1 MHLMS
6 CESPI
11 LVVILKE
18 KIMAKVI
25 APFKIVGT
33 LNDMTFYE
41 ASNQN
46 LVREKGKSGITKKQF
61 KENPIFDKIRQQGT
75 EFGSCSR
82 KSRVFR
88 LLAKQFYDQAK
99 EVSFA
104 GRVNSYY
111 NEWAYFF
118 DLKATNA
125 KLVAENVALR
135 NELAQN
141 FVPYDTSVKSGTL
154 ILRKDSLE
162 KTRKFFYYPAKV
174 VGNSFT
180 LQKNY
185 ITIERG
191 ALEGVKKDMAAI
203 SPDGSI
209 VGVVVEVND
218 HYSKIMSLLHRNS
231 KVSAMLKRDRI
242 AGSIEWDGKSPDI
255 LSLKNISKSA
265 LPKIGDT
272 VITSPYSSSFPAQLM
287 IGRVTSIVQDPSSN
301 FLT

>member
-1 MHLMS
+1 MKN
-6 CESPI
+6 I
-11 LVVILKE
+11 IG
-18 KIMAKVI
+18 
-25 APFKIVGT
+25 F
-33 LNDMTFYE
+33 
-41 ASNQN
+41 
-46 LVREKGKSGITKKQF
+46 
-61 KENPIFDKIRQQGT
+61 IRQNFTFFSFLILQIVSLVMLSSYSKSHQT
-75 EFGSCSR
+75 FFGNWNNSI
-82 KSRVFR
+82 
-88 LLAKQFYDQAK
+88 
-99 EVSFA
+99 A
-104 GRVNSYY
+104 GSVNSYY

-118 DLKATNA
+118 ELKATNA

-162 KTRKFFYYPAKV
+162 KIRKFFYYPAKV

-191 ALEGVKKDMAAI
+191 ALQGVKKDMAAI

-231 KVSAMLKRDRI
+231 KVSSMLKRDRI

-255 LSLKNISKSA
+255 LLLKNISKSA
-265 LPKIGDT
+265 SPKIGDT
-272 VITSPYSSSFPAQLM
+272 VLTSPYSSSFPAQLM
-287 IGRVTSIVQDPSSN
+287 IGRVTSIIKDPSSN
-301 FLT
+301 FLTLNIKSATNFYNLEFVYLVENKRMEAQADIEQKGEGNE

>member
-1 MHLMS
+1 MKN
-6 CESPI
+6 I
-11 LVVILKE
+11 IG
-18 KIMAKVI
+18 
-25 APFKIVGT
+25 F
-33 LNDMTFYE
+33 
-41 ASNQN
+41 
-46 LVREKGKSGITKKQF
+46 
-61 KENPIFDKIRQQGT
+61 IRQNYTFFSFLILQIVSLVMLSSYSNSHQT
-75 EFGSCSR
+75 FFGNWNNTI
-82 KSRVFR
+82 
-88 LLAKQFYDQAK
+88 
-99 EVSFA
+99 A
-104 GRVNSYY
+104 GKVNSKY

-118 DLKATNA
+118 NLKATNA

-162 KTRKFFYYPAKV
+162 KIRKFFYYPAKV

-191 ALEGVKKDMAAI
+191 ALQGVKKDMAAI

-218 HYSKIMSLLHRNS
+218 NYSKIMSLLHRNS

-242 AGSIEWDGKSPDI
+242 AGSIEWDGNSPDI
-255 LSLKNISKSA
+255 LLLKNISKSA
-265 LPKIGDT
+265 SPKIGDT
-272 VITSPYSSSFPAQLM
+272 VLTSPYSSSFPAQLM
-287 IGRVTSIVQDPSSN
+287 IGKVTSIIKDASSN
-301 FLT
+301 FLTLNIKSATNFYNLEFVYLVQNKRMEAQADIEQKGEGNE

>member
-1 MHLMS
+1 MKN
-6 CESPI
+6 I
-11 LVVILKE
+11 IG
-18 KIMAKVI
+18 
-25 APFKIVGT
+25 F
-33 LNDMTFYE
+33 
-41 ASNQN
+41 
-46 LVREKGKSGITKKQF
+46 
-61 KENPIFDKIRQQGT
+61 IRQNFTFFSFLILQIVSLVMLSSHSKSHQTFFGNWNNTVAGT
-75 EFGSCSR
+75 
-82 KSRVFR
+82 
-88 LLAKQFYDQAK
+88 
-99 EVSFA
+99 
-104 GRVNSYY
+104 VNSYY

-162 KTRKFFYYPAKV
+162 KIRKFFYYPAKV

-191 ALEGVKKDMAAI
+191 ALQGVKKDMAAI

-218 HYSKIMSLLHRNS
+218 NYSKIMSLLHRNS

-255 LSLKNISKSA
+255 LLLKNISKSA
-265 LPKIGDT
+265 SPKIGDT
-272 VITSPYSSSFPAQLM
+272 VLTSPYSSSFPAQLM
-287 IGRVTSIVQDPSSN
+287 IGRVTSIIKDPSSN
-301 FLT
+301 FLTLNIKSATNFYNLEFVYLVQNKRMEAQADIEQKGEDNE

>member
-1 MHLMS
+1 MKN
-6 CESPI
+6 I
-11 LVVILKE
+11 IG
-18 KIMAKVI
+18 
-25 APFKIVGT
+25 F
-33 LNDMTFYE
+33 
-41 ASNQN
+41 
-46 LVREKGKSGITKKQF
+46 
-61 KENPIFDKIRQQGT
+61 IRQNFTFFSFLILQIVSLVMLSSYSKSHET
-75 EFGSCSR
+75 FFGNWNND
-82 KSRVFR
+82 V
-88 LLAKQFYDQAK
+88 
-99 EVSFA
+99 A
-104 GRVNSYY
+104 GNVNSYY

-141 FVPYDTSVKSGTL
+141 FIPYDTSVKSGTL

-162 KTRKFFYYPAKV
+162 KIRKFFYYPAKV

-191 ALEGVKKDMAAI
+191 ALQGVKKDMAAI

-255 LSLKNISKSA
+255 LLLKNISKSA
-265 LPKIGDT
+265 SPKIGDT
-272 VITSPYSSSFPAQLM
+272 VLTSPYSSSFPAQLM
-287 IGRVTSIVQDPSSN
+287 IGRVTSIIKDPSSN
-301 FLT
+301 FLTLNIKSATNFYNLEFVYLVENKRMDAQSDIEQKEEGNE

>member
-1 MHLMS
+1 MKN
-6 CESPI
+6 I
-11 LVVILKE
+11 IG
-18 KIMAKVI
+18 
-25 APFKIVGT
+25 F
-33 LNDMTFYE
+33 
-41 ASNQN
+41 
-46 LVREKGKSGITKKQF
+46 
-61 KENPIFDKIRQQGT
+61 IRQNFTFFSFLILQIVSLVMLSSYSKSHQNF
-75 EFGSCSR
+75 FGNWNNA
-82 KSRVFR
+82 V
-88 LLAKQFYDQAK
+88 
-99 EVSFA
+99 A
-104 GRVNSYY
+104 GSVNSYY
-111 NEWAYFF
+111 NEWSYFF

-162 KTRKFFYYPAKV
+162 KIRKFLYYPAKV

-185 ITIERG
+185 ITIESG
-191 ALEGVKKDMAAI
+191 ALQGVKKDMAAI

-242 AGSIEWDGKSPDI
+242 AGSIEWDGKNPET

-272 VITSPYSSSFPAQLM
+272 VLTSPYSSSFPAQLM
-287 IGRVTSIVQDPSSN
+287 VGRVTSIVQDPSSN
-301 FLT
+301 FLTLNIKSATNFYNLEFVYLVENKRMGAQSDIEQKGDNNE

>member
-1 MHLMS
+1 MKN
-6 CESPI
+6 I
-11 LVVILKE
+11 IG
-18 KIMAKVI
+18 
-25 APFKIVGT
+25 F
-33 LNDMTFYE
+33 
-41 ASNQN
+41 
-46 LVREKGKSGITKKQF
+46 
-61 KENPIFDKIRQQGT
+61 IRQNFTFFSFLILQIVSLVMLSSYSQSHQT
-75 EFGSCSR
+75 FFGNWNNA
-82 KSRVFR
+82 V
-88 LLAKQFYDQAK
+88 
-99 EVSFA
+99 A
-104 GRVNSYY
+104 GKVNSYY

-118 DLKATNA
+118 DLKETNA

-162 KTRKFFYYPAKV
+162 KIRKFLYYPAKV

-191 ALEGVKKDMAAI
+191 ALQGVKKDMAAI

-218 HYSKIMSLLHRNS
+218 NYSKIMSLLHRNS

-242 AGSIEWDGKSPDI
+242 AGSIEWDGNSPEI

-272 VITSPYSSSFPAQLM
+272 VLTSPYSSSFPAQLM
-287 IGRVTSIVQDPSSN
+287 IGRVASIIQDPSSN
-301 FLT
+301 FLTLNIKSATNFYNLEFVYLVENKRMSAQTEIEQKGEINE

>member
-1 MHLMS
+1 MKN
-6 CESPI
+6 I
-11 LVVILKE
+11 IG
-18 KIMAKVI
+18 
-25 APFKIVGT
+25 F
-33 LNDMTFYE
+33 
-41 ASNQN
+41 
-46 LVREKGKSGITKKQF
+46 
-61 KENPIFDKIRQQGT
+61 IRQNFTFFSFLILQIVSLVMLSSHSKSHQTFFGNWNNTVAGT
-75 EFGSCSR
+75 
-82 KSRVFR
+82 
-88 LLAKQFYDQAK
+88 
-99 EVSFA
+99 
-104 GRVNSYY
+104 VNSYY

-162 KTRKFFYYPAKV
+162 KIRKFFYYPAKV

-191 ALEGVKKDMAAI
+191 ALQGVKKDMAVI

-218 HYSKIMSLLHRNS
+218 NYSKIMSLLHRNS

-255 LSLKNISKSA
+255 LLLKNISKSA
-265 LPKIGDT
+265 SPKIGDT
-272 VITSPYSSSFPAQLM
+272 VLTSPYSSSFPAQLM
-287 IGRVTSIVQDPSSN
+287 IGKVSSIIKDPSSN
-301 FLT
+301 FLTLNIKSATNFYNLEFVYLVQNKRMEAQADIEQKGEDNE

>member
-1 MHLMS
+1 MKN
-6 CESPI
+6 I
-11 LVVILKE
+11 IG
-18 KIMAKVI
+18 
-25 APFKIVGT
+25 F
-33 LNDMTFYE
+33 
-41 ASNQN
+41 
-46 LVREKGKSGITKKQF
+46 
-61 KENPIFDKIRQQGT
+61 IRQNFTFFSFLILQIVT
-75 EFGSCSR
+75 LVMLSSYS
-82 KSRVFR
+82 KSH
-88 LLAKQFYDQAK
+88 QAFFSAWNNS
-99 EVSFA
+99 VA

-141 FVPYDTSVKSGTL
+141 FVPLDTTVKSGTL

-162 KTRKFFYYPAKV
+162 KIRKFFYYPAKV

-191 ALEGVKKDMAAI
+191 ALQGVKKDMAAI

-218 HYSKIMSLLHRNS
+218 NYSKIMSLLHRNS
-231 KVSAMLKRDRI
+231 KVSAMLKRDRV
-242 AGSIEWDGKSPDI
+242 AGSIEWDGKNPDV

-265 LPKIGDT
+265 SPKVGDT
-272 VITSPYSSSFPAQLM
+272 VLTSPYSSSFPAQLM
-287 IGRVTSIVQDPSSN
+287 VGRVTSIVQDPASN
-301 FLT
+301 FLTLNIKSATNFYNLEYVYLVENKRMDAQNQLEQKGDVNE

>member
-1 MHLMS
+1 MKN
-6 CESPI
+6 I
-11 LVVILKE
+11 
-18 KIMAKVI
+18 
-25 APFKIVGT
+25 IV
-33 LNDMTFYE
+33 F
-41 ASNQN
+41 
-46 LVREKGKSGITKKQF
+46 
-61 KENPIFDKIRQQGT
+61 IRQNFTFFSFLILQIVSLVMLSSYSKSHET
-75 EFGSCSR
+75 FFGNWNNA
-82 KSRVFR
+82 V
-88 LLAKQFYDQAK
+88 
-99 EVSFA
+99 A
-104 GRVNSYY
+104 GNVNSYY

-141 FVPYDTSVKSGTL
+141 FIPYDTSVKSGTL

-162 KTRKFFYYPAKV
+162 KIRKFFYYPAKV

-255 LSLKNISKSA
+255 LLLKNISKSA
-265 LPKIGDT
+265 SPKIGDT
-272 VITSPYSSSFPAQLM
+272 VLTSPYSSSFPAQLM
-287 IGRVTSIVQDPSSN
+287 IGRVTSIIKDPSSN
-301 FLT
+301 FLTLNIKSATNFYNLEFVYLVENKRMDAQSDIEQKEEGNE

>member
-1 MHLMS
+1 MKN
-6 CESPI
+6 I
-11 LVVILKE
+11 IG
-18 KIMAKVI
+18 
-25 APFKIVGT
+25 F
-33 LNDMTFYE
+33 
-41 ASNQN
+41 
-46 LVREKGKSGITKKQF
+46 
-61 KENPIFDKIRQQGT
+61 IRQNFTFFSFLILQIVSLVMLSSYSKSHQT
-75 EFGSCSR
+75 FFGNWNNF
-82 KSRVFR
+82 V
-88 LLAKQFYDQAK
+88 
-99 EVSFA
+99 A
-104 GRVNSYY
+104 GNFNSYY

-141 FVPYDTSVKSGTL
+141 FVPYDTSIKAGTL

-191 ALEGVKKDMAAI
+191 TLEGIKKDMAAI

-231 KVSAMLKRDRI
+231 KVSTMLKRDRI
-242 AGSIEWDGKSPDI
+242 AGSIEWDGNSPDI
-255 LSLKNISKSA
+255 LLLKNVSKSA
-265 LPKIGDT
+265 APKIGDT
-272 VITSPYSSSFPAQLM
+272 VLTSPYSSSFPAQLM
-287 IGRVTSIVQDPSSN
+287 IGRVTRIIKDPSSN
-301 FLT
+301 FLTLNIKSTTNFYNLEFVYLVENKRMEAQTSIEQKGEDNE

>member
-1 MHLMS
+1 MKN
-6 CESPI
+6 I
-11 LVVILKE
+11 IG
-18 KIMAKVI
+18 
-25 APFKIVGT
+25 F
-33 LNDMTFYE
+33 
-41 ASNQN
+41 
-46 LVREKGKSGITKKQF
+46 
-61 KENPIFDKIRQQGT
+61 IRQNFTFFSFLILQIVSLVMLSSYSKSHQT
-75 EFGSCSR
+75 FFGNWNNTI
-82 KSRVFR
+82 
-88 LLAKQFYDQAK
+88 
-99 EVSFA
+99 A
-104 GRVNSYY
+104 GSVNSYY

-118 DLKATNA
+118 ELKATNA

-162 KTRKFFYYPAKV
+162 KIRKFFYYPAKV

-191 ALEGVKKDMAAI
+191 ALQGVKKDMAAI

-231 KVSAMLKRDRI
+231 KVSSMLKRDRI

-255 LSLKNISKSA
+255 LLLKNISKSA
-265 LPKIGDT
+265 SPKIGDT
-272 VITSPYSSSFPAQLM
+272 ILTSPYSSSFPAQLM
-287 IGRVTSIVQDPSSN
+287 IGRVTSIIKDPSSN
-301 FLT
+301 FLTLNIKSATNFYNLEFVYLVENKRMEAQADIEQKGEGNE